1 MVMVL
6 KNQLVLEFMAKQEG
20 NSATLR
26 SPGQKAL

>member
-1 MVMVL
+1 
-6 KNQLVLEFMAKQEG
+6 MAKQEG